1 MFSYDFVRLS
11 CNSQI
16 LTLLHK
22 LIVLSHGHNRTR
34 EEGTPPSWSATLGGS
49 HPAMNALMALLIELN
64 YAPGMQDLI
73 TLLVGALVF
82 YFGLMYA
89 AKKLQADPDLRD
101 FGAFIN
107 KMSMLFGILAL
118 IFELLIIVLAY
129 GSVPLFLWS
138 ICMVSVA
145 VAVLVL
151 VRLAF
156 VEFKEKLM
164 EYWKRLYDGST
175 VAAQPAP
182 ELSMSRTE
190 NEAQDQDQ
198 NQNQIINEPPV

>member
-1 MFSYDFVRLS
+1 ML
-11 CNSQI
+11 N
-16 LTLLHK
+16 
-22 LIVLSHGHNRTR
+22 HNRT
-34 EEGTPPSWSATLGGS
+34 EDEGTPPSWSVTLGGF
-49 HPAMNALMALLIELN
+49 HQVINALMALLIELN
-64 YAPGMQDLI
+64 YAPGMENLI
-73 TLLVGALVF
+73 TLLVDALVF

-107 KMSMLFGILAL
+107 KMSILFGILAL

-145 VAVLVL
+145 VAVVVL

-156 VEFKEKLM
+156 VELEEKLR
-164 EYWKRLYDGST
+164 EYWKRVYDGST
-175 VAAQPAP
+175 VAAQPAL
-182 ELSMSRTE
+182 ELSMSMTE
-190 NEAQDQDQ
+190 HEAQDQD
-198 NQNQIINEPPV
+198 QNQIINEPPV